1 MKTMELKSKGLGTA
15 QKVRGG
21 VNPFLRGVGS
31 ALVCVGFAP
40 C

>member
-15 QKVRGG
+15 QKVRG